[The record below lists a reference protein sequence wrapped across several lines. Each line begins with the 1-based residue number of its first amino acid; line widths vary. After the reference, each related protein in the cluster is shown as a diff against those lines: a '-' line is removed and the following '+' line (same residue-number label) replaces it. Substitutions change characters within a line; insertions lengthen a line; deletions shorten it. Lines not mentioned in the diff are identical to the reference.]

1 MASKLLQLQ
10 KMAVQATQYASK
22 HGNAHYKQLME
33 QNKQYVQEP
42 PSVEKCQLLSNQLLY
57 TRLASIPGRREAF
70 WKEVDYLKQLWKNKQ
85 ELNIEKAGIAA
96 LFGFECFAWYC
107 AGEIIGRGFTIT
119 GYHV

>member
-10 KMAVQATQYASK
+10 KKAAEATGYAAK
-22 HGNAHYKQLME
+22 HGNAYYKQLME

-42 PSVEKCQLLSNQLLY
+42 PTVEKCQLLSNQLLY

-70 WKEVDYLKQLWKNKQ
+70 WKEVDYLKQLWKNKE
-85 ELNIEKAGIAA
+85 ELNIENAGIAA
-96 LFGFECFAWYC
+96 LFGLECFAWFC